1 MATNTS
7 NTSIPLSFDNGSGFT
22 FQRDTLAVCH
32 TSGFISLVANIGL
45 LIYTESNFNSKDP
58 FDGPVIYSLRTNV
71 IAHFLLVVTTV
82 LGYFDKSWPCWA
94 FSHLLLYMTFMG
106 K

>member
-1 MATNTS
+1 MATNTF
-7 NTSIPLSFDNGSGFT
+7 NTSIPLSFGNGSEFT
-22 FQRDTLAVCH
+22 FSSRTLAVCH
-32 TSGFISLVANIGL
+32 TSGFISFVANIGL

-71 IAHFLLVVTTV
+71 IAFILHVVTTV
-82 LGYFDKSWPCWA
+82 LGYFDKSWACWA